1 LYQTVRSIRESN
13 DTTTSLEPI
22 FEKLQNN
29 HPNDW
34 LLSIEIIELLNT
46 RNETNLMQEV
56 LLHLD
61 SLKKQR
67 PEIEKLISNGLELI
81 FENEKV

>member
-1 LYQTVRSIRESN
+1 M
-13 DTTTSLEPI
+13 EPI
-22 FEKLQNN
+22 FTKLQEN

-34 LLSIEIIELLNT
+34 LLSIEIIELLNS
-46 RNETNLMQEV
+46 RGETDLMQQV
-56 LLHLD
+56 ILHLE

-81 FENEKV
+81 FENEIV